1 MFPRFLQFF
10 GIGMKK
16 LNHPSNF
23 EASHDASREDQ
34 GSCKNF
40 PKHSVH
46 IQYGRSLF
54 LANFPKKMTWQDRF
68 KVEIA
73 LALDMLAKWLKIGN
87 IMKTKIS
94 FCFWVTLVA
103 GSVSIRA
110 DDTPYQAAARA
121 ALEQKLNDLTNPQTQ
136 PAPDTSS
143 VVAVVQSGESA
154 TNVTDTVPANVVAPQ
169 TQPAPI
175 ASSIQSSE
183 STTNETNTVAAEAL
197 TPQTRPA
204 PGTSSA
210 VAVVQSGESAT
221 NVTET
226 VSAKVTPPQTA
237 PAATNSVAAPATVAL
252 VAEASPVVTAVA
264 VAPAVEAPV
273 AVTSPTVVQS
283 TAAPVEAIPMVA
295 SATSKPTP
303 ALATR
308 KLPTPPV
315 KVKPANE
322 IKTAD
327 GTIYENA
334 QVEKV
339 EPDGIIISYALEGG
353 GLAMTKVYFSELS
366 AQLRQRYEKQ

>member
-10 GIGMKK
+10 GISMKK

-136 PAPDTSS
+136 PAPIASS
-143 VVAVVQSGESA
+143 IQSGESA

-204 PGTSSA
+204 PGTIFHCC
-210 VAVVQSGESAT
+210 G
-221 NVTET
+221 
-226 VSAKVTPPQTA
+226 
-237 PAATNSVAAPATVAL
+237 
-252 VAEASPVVTAVA
+252 
-264 VAPAVEAPV
+264 
-273 AVTSPTVVQS
+273 
-283 TAAPVEAIPMVA
+283 
-295 SATSKPTP
+295 
-303 ALATR
+303 
-308 KLPTPPV
+308 
-315 KVKPANE
+315 
-322 IKTAD
+322 
-327 GTIYENA
+327 GTIRRICN
-334 QVEKV
+334 K
-339 EPDGIIISYALEGG
+339 
-353 GLAMTKVYFSELS
+353 
-366 AQLRQRYEKQ
+366 RN